1 MIAENTCQSAMCS
14 DVLTD
19 SVNLLNFQGQA
30 QKVLASWRKERVF
43 PDTVT
48 ASCAASLGLPS
59 PDSTPALGSAPTKL
73 TEATLVVAV
82 PGADGAPASPANS
95 LFSEP
100 SAGSIDAA
108 VLDAFPPKT
117 VASANIEPLPRSSSS
132 AKL

>member
-1 MIAENTCQSAMCS
+1 MCS

-19 SVNLLNFQGQA
+19 SHSLLHLQGQA

-59 PDSTPALGSAPTKL
+59 PDSTPALASAPIKL
-73 TEATLVVAV
+73 TEASLVGAV
-82 PGADGAPASPANS
+82 PGADGALAAPASPANS

-100 SAGSIDAA
+100 SAGSVDAA

-117 VASANIEPLPRSSSS
+117 VASANIEPLPR
-132 AKL
+132 

>member
-1 MIAENTCQSAMCS
+1 MFPDI
-14 DVLTD
+14 LTD
-19 SVNLLNFQGQA
+19 PHNLLHLQGQA

-59 PDSTPALGSAPTKL
+59 PDSTPALASAPIKL
-73 TEATLVVAV
+73 TEATLVGAV
-82 PGADGAPASPANS
+82 PGAEGALAAPASPANS
-95 LFSEP
+95 LLSEP

-117 VASANIEPLPRSSSS
+117 VASANIEPLPRFSSS
-132 AKL
+132 AKLVED